1 MEEEPQQ
8 VGDLLYLDEEWM
20 VPMSPLESPSE
31 DVVKQ
36 TGLGPG
42 EASLRKVLCLGTT
55 RSPMARRARAADPG
69 ATFASWVWNAQ
80 VAGVGEEGS
89 GWMEQVR
96 HPIKGT
102 SSRAYVPHPAP
113 TRKYGSG

>member
-55 RSPMARRARAADPG
+55 RSPMARRARAADAG
-69 ATFASWVWNAQ
+69 ATCACGLRRWLVSVRR
-80 VAGVGEEGS
+80 GRG
-89 GWMEQVR
+89 GWSRCGTRSKVR
-96 HPIKGT
+96 HPARVCLTQLLPVGM
-102 SSRAYVPHPAP
+102 
-113 TRKYGSG
+113 